1 MAQEPEDRPDQHDP
15 ERWPRFGGPPD
26 PFPGG
31 RPTDPDQYSAYPP
44 DPGPYPGGGPA
55 PYPHGPYAGGPYQGG
70 GYGYGPY
77 PGGRQR
83 PPDNHMVWAVLVTVF
98 CCLPLGI
105 VSIVKASQVNT
116 RLSVGD
122 WAGAVQASQEAKNF
136 AIISA
141 VIGLLFFVGY
151 ISVLS

>member
-1 MAQEPEDRPDQHDP
+1 MAQEPGDRPDGQDP
-15 ERWPRFGGPPD
+15 EGWPHFGGPPD

-31 RPTDPDQYSAYPP
+31 RPGDPGERRAYPP
-44 DPGPYPGGGPA
+44 GPGPYPGGG
-55 PYPHGPYAGGPYQGG
+55 YPQYPGGPYPGG
-70 GYGYGPY
+70 PYPGGEYGYGPY
-77 PGGRQR
+77 PGGWQR

-122 WAGAVQASQEAKNF
+122 WAGAVKASAEAKNF

-141 VIGLLFFVGY
+141 VIGLLFSVGY
-151 ISVLS
+151 ISVFY